1 MWKPSAAWLAAAAMT
16 TMVPVSAEAQGSSS
30 GTAMVVDIPQ
40 DELYHRP
47 ACPLVRAAGSK
58 VRMMRQAEAVR
69 RGMKPHEC
77 PVLADGSE
85 DPNAVPV
92 YIQEGD
98 NRYHKEGCEELG
110 DAAKR
115 VTLAEG
121 GKGRWPCTVCRP
133 PIRKPDPKPDPK

>member
-1 MWKPSAAWLAAAAMT
+1 MSKHSGAWLAAAALAMG
-16 TMVPVSAEAQGSSS
+16 VPAEAAAQTSSS
-30 GTAMVVDIPQ
+30 KSAMVVDIPQ
-40 DELYHRP
+40 DKLYHRP

-58 VRMMRQAEAVR
+58 VKLMRQAEAVR

-98 NRYHKEGCEELG
+98 GRYHKEGCEKLG
-110 DAAKR
+110 DKAEK
-115 VTLAEG
+115 VTLEEG

-133 PIRKPDPKPDPK
+133 PIRKPAPKS

>member
-1 MWKPSAAWLAAAAMT
+1 
-16 TMVPVSAEAQGSSS
+16 
-30 GTAMVVDIPQ
+30 MVVDIPQ
-40 DELYHRP
+40 DALYHRP

-58 VRMMRQAEAVR
+58 VKLMRQAEAVR

-85 DPNAVPV
+85 DPNAAPV

-98 NRYHKEGCEELG
+98 GRYHKEGCEKLG
-110 DAAKR
+110 EKAEQ

-121 GKGRWPCTVCRP
+121 AKGRWPCTVCRP
-133 PIRKPDPKPDPK
+133 PIRKPPAK

>member
-1 MWKPSAAWLAAAAMT
+1 MGKYSRVWVVAAVLAMAAVPGVVDAQSASRG
-16 TMVPVSAEAQGSSS
+16 SAP
-30 GTAMVVDIPQ
+30 MVVDIPQ
-40 DELYHRP
+40 DKLYHRP

-58 VRMMRQAEAVR
+58 VKLMRQSEAVR

-92 YIQEGD
+92 YVQEGD
-98 NRYHKEGCEELG
+98 DRYHKEGCRKLG
-110 DAAKR
+110 ENAKE

-133 PIRKPDPKPDPK
+133 PIRKAVK